1 MINMRLRGQNYLSWK
16 YFALFSFF
24 VVLLVFVVM
33 DENSADNFAKKN
45 DSVLEDLNQQLL
57 AKDRS
62 ISSLLKK
69 LQDLEVVYTEQEAI
83 DKSRG
88 ILRGTNL
95 EEARRDLI
103 LDEYFRI
110 YTKKN
115 VFEDGGEPIFF
126 DPRTGYL
133 IVGMVFDTND
143 MVKTSRLLESYTKGI
158 E

>member
-1 MINMRLRGQNYLSWK
+1 MINMRLREQNYLGWK

-24 VVLLVFVVM
+24 VVLLVFSVI
-33 DENSADNFAKKN
+33 DEKSSDSVAKKN
-45 DSVLEDLNQQLL
+45 DSALEDLNQQLL

-69 LQDLEVVYTEQEAI
+69 LQDLEAVYTAQEAI

-95 EEARRDLI
+95 EEARRDLV

-115 VFEDGGEPIFF
+115 IFEDSGEPIFF

-143 MVKTSRLLESYTKGI
+143 MDKTSRLLESYTKGI